1 MSDTTTADRSGHASL
16 MTRERAAE
24 DLSIRQAGLVAG
36 LGILAMA
43 ALSAV
48 GIFAVEGL
56 VTQGEAART
65 VEDIAASDGLFRW
78 GTASLY
84 AVVVLDVVVAW
95 ALYRFFSPVSSGLA
109 RLAAWFRLAYAAV
122 FMLAIGQLEGIP
134 DLVTS
139 GEYSDVLTADQIQVQ
154 TLLKTDAFDDL
165 WMAGLILFGI
175 HLALVGYLAWRSGY
189 VPKLLGVLLVIA
201 GAGYVFDSVASTVL
215 AIPPGSVSTVT
226 FLGEFLLAIWLLVKG
241 FTPAAYDAE
250 GAAKADA

>member
-1 MSDTTTADRSGHASL
+1 
-16 MTRERAAE
+16 
-24 DLSIRQAGLVAG
+24 
-36 LGILAMA
+36 MA
-43 ALSAV
+43 ALSAF

-95 ALYRFFSPVSSGLA
+95 ALFRFFSPVSSGLA
-109 RLAAWFRLAYAAV
+109 KLAAWFRLAYAGV
-122 FMLAIGQLEGIP
+122 FMLGIGQLAGIP

-139 GEYSDVLTADQIQVQ
+139 GEYSDVLTADQIQAQ

-189 VPKLLGVLLVIA
+189 VPKLLGVLLVIT
-201 GAGYVFDSVASTVL
+201 GAGYVFDSVALTVL
-215 AIPPGSVSTVT
+215 ASPPGSVSTV
-226 FLGEFLLAIWLLVKG
+226 
-241 FTPAAYDAE
+241 PPR
-250 GAAKADA
+250 